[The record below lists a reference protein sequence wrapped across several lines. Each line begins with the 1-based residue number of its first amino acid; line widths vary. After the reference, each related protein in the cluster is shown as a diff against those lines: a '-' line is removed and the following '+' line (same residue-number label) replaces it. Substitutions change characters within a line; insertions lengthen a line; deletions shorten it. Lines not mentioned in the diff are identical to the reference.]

1 MALNLSAL
9 DGDIV
14 VKWSST
20 VEPTTGKR
28 SRTFEHSVPARW
40 AALIA
45 IVVATM
51 LGVTIPALADPGDQ
65 RNPTATT
72 RPDDQGDEHGQGVGQ
87 GSSQGGPNGQGRGNG
102 TTTTT
107 ATTTT
112 TGGSAATTTTPPTA
126 PPAPVS
132 STTTL
137 PVIPPVDWPPRIV
150 DPLPPTLV
158 VPITHELPFLPRI
171 LVCVA

>member
-9 DGDIV
+9 DGDIII
-14 VKWSST
+14 KWSST

-51 LGVTIPALADPGDQ
+51 LGVTIPALADDN

-72 RPDDQGDEHGQGVGQ
+72 RPDDQGDEHGQGQGQ

-102 TTTTT
+102 EDPTIQTTVPSTTSST
-107 ATTTT
+107 SVTTSSTI
-112 TGGSAATTTTPPTA
+112 GNPSTTTTPP
-126 PPAPVS
+126 VS
-132 STTTL
+132 SATT
-137 PVIPPVDWPPRIV
+137 IPWPPRII
-150 DPLPPTLV
+150 DPLPPTFV
-158 VPITHELPFLPRI
+158 VPITHETPIQPRI

>member
-1 MALNLSAL
+1 MPNWTAL
-9 DGDIV
+9 DGDIT

-45 IVVATM
+45 IVVAAM
-51 LGVTIPALADPGDQ
+51 LGVTIPAVADPG
-65 RNPTATT
+65 NPTAST

-102 TTTTT
+102 TTTTI

-112 TGGSAATTTTPPTA
+112 TGGSAATTTTPPDA

-132 STTTL
+132 STTTV
-137 PVIPPVDWPPRIV
+137 PVIRPVPPVDWPPRVV
-150 DPLPPTLV
+150 DPLPPTLI
-158 VPITHELPFLPRI
+158 PLLPAPPGPRQ
-171 LVCVA
+171 LYVCTV

>member
-1 MALNLSAL
+1 MALNWSAL
-9 DGDIV
+9 DGDIMF
-14 VKWSST
+14 KWSST

-51 LGVTIPALADPGDQ
+51 LGVTVPAIADPGDQ

-72 RPDDQGDEHGQGVGQ
+72 RPDDRGDENGQGQGQ

-102 TTTTT
+102 DTNETSVPSTTSTTSV
-107 ATTTT
+107 TTNPTI
-112 TGGSAATTTTPPTA
+112 GNPSTTTTPP
-126 PPAPVS
+126 VS
-132 STTTL
+132 SATTV
-137 PVIPPVDWPPRIV
+137 PWPPRII

-158 VPITHELPFLPRI
+158 VPMSHETPSYPRI